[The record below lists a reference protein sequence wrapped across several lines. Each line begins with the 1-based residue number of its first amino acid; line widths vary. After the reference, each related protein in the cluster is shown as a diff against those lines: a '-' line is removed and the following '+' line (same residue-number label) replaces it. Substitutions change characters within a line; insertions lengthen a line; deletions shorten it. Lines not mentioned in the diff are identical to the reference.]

1 MDVNTLLS
9 TIAMG
14 LLVLALPIVIA
25 AAFQHFRVMS
35 QQLKMKLSEEQQA
48 NIDKAIK
55 VGVQVAEQTGILKN
69 LLGPEKKKEAIAIAQ
84 KFLAEKGIKL
94 DLDKMADLIEAEVRT
109 QFAKPTPPADSPEAR
124 KALIDSA
131 IRTGIQAAEQSGLTG
146 LIQNL
151 GPEKKAYAAGLALKY
166 LDQYGIQVDSQ
177 LLSGLIEGQLMASLQ
192 QGRAGQQLGGPAQI
206 PGPQPAYV
214 PVPPPAPASMPAPA
228 PAQVS
233 PVAPTPS
240 VAIARPAQPY
250 PAPAPVA
257 VQPPVPTAPP
267 AGIVM
272 VTPPQPSASVMLPA
286 TEPLTVPPAAP
297 APPPVA
303 EPNEGPAG

>member
-1 MDVNTLLS
+1 MDINTLLS
-9 TIAMG
+9 NIAMG

-69 LLGPEKKKEAIAIAQ
+69 LLGPEKKKEAIAVAQ
-84 KFLAEKGIKL
+84 KFLADKGIKL

-109 QFAKPTPPADSPEAR
+109 QFAKPVPPADSPEAR
-124 KALIDSA
+124 KALVDSA
-131 IRTGIQAAEQSGLTG
+131 IRTAIQAAEQSGLTG

-166 LDQYGIQVDSQ
+166 LDQYGIKIDSQ

-192 QGRAGQQLGGPAQI
+192 QGRAGQPLAGPAQ
-206 PGPQPAYV
+206 PAVAQPAYV
-214 PVPPPAPASMPAPA
+214 PVPPPAQAPMP
-228 PAQVS
+228 
-233 PVAPTPS
+233 
-240 VAIARPAQPY
+240 
-250 PAPAPVA
+250 
-257 VQPPVPTAPP
+257 
-267 AGIVM
+267 
-272 VTPPQPSASVMLPA
+272 
-286 TEPLTVPPAAP
+286 
-297 APPPVA
+297 
-303 EPNEGPAG
+303 